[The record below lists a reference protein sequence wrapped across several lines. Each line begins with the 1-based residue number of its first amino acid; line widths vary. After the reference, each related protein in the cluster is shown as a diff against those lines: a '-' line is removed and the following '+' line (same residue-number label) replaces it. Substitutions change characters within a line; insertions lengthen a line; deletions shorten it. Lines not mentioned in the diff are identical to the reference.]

1 MRNRSRQAGRARSR
15 LARFGLARFGLA
27 RFGLARFGLARFGL
41 ARSGSASLLLAGLV
55 GAAGCGPAA
64 GPEDAGLDA
73 ELADAAMDAPLPLDA
88 ATTPF
93 TLAIDDGAGARLE
106 VATNPL
112 RVRLVRS
119 GGEVA
124 LESSAEA
131 LELGISPT
139 GDLRYNDV
147 TVPDPRRV
155 VWHALALGIVR
166 TSETEGLVGD
176 GAGRTARITLSRVGE
191 GVLRMRV
198 AVEAGQPEVG
208 LVRARFL
215 ADDGSYQGLGER
227 FTGADAR
234 GWVVPMQMSV
244 TTLARESGL
253 NEHHVPVPFVVS
265 SRAWGL
271 FVESREAG
279 AFDVGAA
286 DAAEVRATFEGSA
299 MEYVFFVDDSP
310 AEVIA
315 AYTRHTG
322 LPILPPRWSFA
333 PMHWRNVWDDRDQ
346 LETDARAL
354 VDLRIP
360 ATAFWID
367 NPWMT
372 SYTDNLFDERRFPG
386 HIEMLQRLRDSGFR
400 PLVWNVPYLDAPD
413 DGVADNPAE
422 RLYEEAA
429 REGYLVRVASS
440 GQPFAAPSALGVS
453 GLGAAAGMIDFT
465 SERATDFWRAR
476 LDPLV
481 RDLGIRAFKLDY
493 GEDVV
498 PELGGVRIGLSFA
511 DGTTER
517 ETHNVYAMRYHTPY
531 RRALDAHSDEGGF
544 LLVRASCWG
553 GQTVADIVWPGDIDS
568 DLSRGDARNVGGLPA
583 AISAMLSLAASGF
596 PNFASDTGGFR
607 EGPVDLETLMRWA
620 EHTAFSPFLQL
631 GGSGEHHN
639 PWLYEPTAQIPDPT
653 GTYRELARAHTEL
666 IPFFRLHARRAS
678 LDGTPPVLHPS
689 LAFPEDRGGY
699 ADPDAY
705 VLGGDLFV
713 AAVVTPGASTRSLH
727 LPPGRWVHWLT
738 GEVFEG
744 PRDLTVDAPVG
755 RPPVFVRVG
764 AIVPMLAHDLET
776 LVASPTPLGV
786 ARIDPSD
793 RPYLRARLL
802 PSGTASITTEEG
814 VSIGYDHTAGLVI
827 TLAPVAA
834 PAPDLGLRDV
844 RLAVDLA
851 HARPSIT
858 TVTALEVDGIR
869 VPQSPLATV
878 ETGCVDVC
886 WALEGTTLRIAAIA
900 DRPRTLA
907 VR

>member
-1 MRNRSRQAGRARSR
+1 MTDEVRGWIRSVSEARATTAIASA
-15 LARFGLARFGLA
+15 LAL
-27 RFGLARFGLARFGL
+27 
-41 ARSGSASLLLAGLV
+41 
-55 GAAGCGPAA
+55 AGCGPSAPSPDVGYDGRVDLDGA
-64 GPEDAGLDA
+64 LDA
-73 ELADAAMDAPLPLDA
+73 SAFDA
-88 ATTPF
+88 ATTPIA
-93 TLAIDDGAGARLE
+93 LAIEDGAGARLE

-112 RVRLVRS
+112 RMRLRRP
-119 GGEVA
+119 GGAVA
-124 LESSAEA
+124 LESVVSG

-139 GDLRYNDV
+139 GDVRYNDV
-147 TVPDPRRV
+147 TVPDPRRIT
-155 VWHALALGIVR
+155 WRALDVGIAR
-166 TSETEGLVGD
+166 ESETEALVGD
-176 GAGRTARITLSRVGE
+176 GAGRTARVTLSRVGE
-191 GVLRMRV
+191 GALRMRI
-198 AVEAGQPEVG
+198 AVEGGEPEVG

-244 TTLARESGL
+244 TTLTRESGL

-271 FVESREAG
+271 FAESREAG
-279 AFDVGAA
+279 AFDVGAT
-286 DAAEVRATFEGSA
+286 DASEVRATFEGSA
-299 MEYVFFVDDSP
+299 IEYVFFVDDAP
-310 AEVIA
+310 ADVIA

-322 LPILPPRWSFA
+322 LPILPPRWSYA
-333 PMHWRNVWDDRDQ
+333 PMHWRNVWDDRAL

-372 SYTDNLFDERRFPG
+372 SYTDNVFDEVRFPG
-386 HIEMLQRLRDSGFR
+386 HVEMLAQLRASGFR

-413 DGVADNPAE
+413 AGVADNPAE

-429 REGYLVRVASS
+429 REGHLVRIAST
-440 GQPFAAPSALGVS
+440 GEPFAAPSALGVS

-465 SERATDFWRAR
+465 SERAIDFWQTR

-498 PELGGVRIGLSFA
+498 PELGGTRIGLSFA

-531 RRALDAHSDEGGF
+531 RRALDEGSDEGGF

-568 DLSRGDARNVGGLPA
+568 DLSRGDLENVGGLPA
-583 AISAMLSLAASGF
+583 AISALISLAASGF

-639 PWLYEPTAQIPDPT
+639 PWLYEPTAQVPDPT

-666 IPFFRLHARRAS
+666 VPFFRMHAIRAS
-678 LDGTPPVLHPS
+678 RDGTPPVLHPA
-689 LAFPEDRGGY
+689 LAFPEDRAGY

-705 VLGGDLFV
+705 LLGGDLFV
-713 AAVVTPGASTRSLH
+713 APVVTPGASTRSLH
-727 LPPGRWVHWLT
+727 LPPGRWVHWIT
-738 GEVFEG
+738 GEAFDG
-744 PRDLTVDAPVG
+744 PRDVTVEAPIG
-755 RPPVFVRVG
+755 RPPVFVRAG
-764 AIVPMLAHDLET
+764 AIIPMLAHDLET
-776 LVASPTPLGV
+776 LVAAPTPFGV
-786 ARIDPSD
+786 ERIDPSD
-793 RPYLRARLL
+793 RPYLRARIV
-802 PSGTASITTEEG
+802 PAGAASITTEEG
-814 VSIGYDHTAGLVI
+814 ISIAYDHTVGLGI
-827 TLAPVAA
+827 TVAPVSA

-844 RLAVDLA
+844 RLAIDLA
-851 HARPSIT
+851 NAVPAIPGVS
-858 TVTALEVDGIR
+858 ALEVDGTP
-869 VPQSPLATV
+869 VPASALATV
-878 ETGCVDVC
+878 EAGCSDAC
-886 WALEGTTLRIAAIA
+886 WALDGTTLHIAVTA
-900 DRPRTLA
+900 DRARTLV